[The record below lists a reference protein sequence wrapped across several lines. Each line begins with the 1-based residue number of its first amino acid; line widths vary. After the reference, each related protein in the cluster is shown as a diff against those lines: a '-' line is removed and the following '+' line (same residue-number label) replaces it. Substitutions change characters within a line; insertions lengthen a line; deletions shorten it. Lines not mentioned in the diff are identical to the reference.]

1 MALTNAEKSRR
12 YDEKNREKRRLAAAA
27 RRAANPDR
35 QKEIKRKAYLKNA
48 EASRAYAAKWRSENP
63 EAVKRHE
70 ALRDKDKQRARNR
83 AWKAANAEKCKQHQ
97 ENRRASVEARL
108 SNRVRVRVHAVL
120 RGAAGRSRTLE
131 RLGYTAAE
139 LRLHL
144 ERQFTKGMSW
154 ENMGEWHIDH
164 IVPLS
169 SFSYESPDDAE
180 FKRAWALTNL
190 RPLWGV
196 ENLRKSAK
204 RTHLI

>member
-1 MALTNAEKSRR
+1 MALSNAERSRR
-12 YDEKNREKRRLAAAA
+12 YYERNRERMRLEAAAY
-27 RRAANPDR
+27 RAANPEKV
-35 QKEIKRKAYLKNA
+35 KESKRKSYAKNA
-48 EASRAYAAKWRSENP
+48 EANRAYAAKWRSENP

-70 ALRDKDKQRARNR
+70 ALRDKDRQRARAR
-83 AWKAANAEKCKQHQ
+83 AWKAANPEKCKQHQ

-120 RGAAGRSRTLE
+120 RGSTGRSRTLE
-131 RLGYTAAE
+131 RLGYTASE

-154 ENMGEWHIDH
+154 DNMGEWHIDH

-169 SFSYESPDDAE
+169 SFTYESSDDAE
-180 FKRAWALTNL
+180 FKRAWALSNL
-190 RPLWGV
+190 RPLWGAD
-196 ENLRKSAK
+196 NLRKSAK